1 MHCVRNLYYFRLAEK
16 ISLEKEAALNFADR
30 EVNDAKDQAF
40 RSQTELRITE
50 KQRSATQIVSSSYTS

>member
-1 MHCVRNLYYFRLAEK
+1 MEK

-50 KQRSATQIVSSSYTS
+50 KQRSATQIVSSSYAS